1 MNYTGAS
8 ARVKDYLGSR
18 YPNILA
24 GLALAG
30 LALAGLALAGLALSL
45 LLRVAR
51 SLARTRATH
60 THSPHTC
67 LPTIAYPP
75 PPTYIFLHK
84 FGIT

>member
-1 MNYTGAS
+1 VNYTGAS

-18 YPNILA
+18 YPNI
-24 GLALAG
+24 LAG